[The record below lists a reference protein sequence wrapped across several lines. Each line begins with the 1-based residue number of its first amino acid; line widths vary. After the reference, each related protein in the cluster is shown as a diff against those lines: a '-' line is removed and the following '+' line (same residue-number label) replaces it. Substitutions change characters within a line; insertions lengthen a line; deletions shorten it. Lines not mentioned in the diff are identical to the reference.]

1 MIKAVEM
8 RKGMV
13 VEHDGQMFTVHDFQI
28 VSKGNWRSYIA
39 AKLKNFKTG
48 KIIDTRFSTDDTLQD
63 VRVEG
68 RPHEF
73 LYKEGD
79 NFIFMDPQSYDQITV
94 GADMVPDGHSY
105 LKGNE
110 QCKVL
115 TMDGVVVGVEL
126 PNTVDLQVTDTPP
139 MIKGATATNQSK
151 EATLETGLKVR
162 VPPFIEIGELIRID
176 TRSGEYLERAK

>member
-28 VSKGNWRSYIA
+28 VAKGNWRSYIA
-39 AKLKNFKTG
+39 ARLKNFKTG

-68 RPHEF
+68 RAFEY

-79 NFIFMDPQSYDQITV
+79 SFIFMDPQSFDQLNV
-94 GADMVPDGHSY
+94 SSDLCPDGDNY

-110 QCKVL
+110 QCKL
-115 TMDGVVVGVEL
+115 LIMDGAVVGVEL
-126 PNTVDLQVTDTPP
+126 PNVVELAVTDTPP

-151 EATLETGLKVR
+151 DATLETGLKVR
-162 VPPFIEIGELIRID
+162 VPPFIEIGEVIRVD